1 MTRPLR
7 RPGARNPLKE
17 ARHPGGSVNALS
29 EPSAPPGPP
38 PRRAGGPGVSN
49 VRPPRP
55 RDRISARRGR
65 ARAPSPTAP
74 EEAVSDGTH
83 GRGRRTPYGV
93 AHGSETPVPLPKGA
107 DGTVPGVREGG
118 HGEVA
123 CGVTHPRSVPTR
135 TKAVQHPASLP
146 TPPQGAPPARPAG
159 PALPPGEGGN
169 AAGRDGR
176 GGRPG
181 GSRRREGGEASIPRG
196 GRGRACWGIRPR
208 AVRCKGRPWV
218 QRSTP
223 PPSPPCLDQGDAA
236 PRDCPGPRD
245 GGGGRRRGRRGR
257 KKSPESV
264 PGGGA
269 EGRDGPAS
277 ALARSVPGNG
287 ERERWG
293 ERTGS
298 PPARA
303 PIGNAGGGGSGCL
316 QVQGK
321 VGGCNPRGRF
331 RSFIATERHSSKA
344 TN

>member
-1 MTRPLR
+1 VTRPLR

-146 TPPQGAPPARPAG
+146 TPPQGAPPACPAG
-159 PALPPGEGGN
+159 PALPPGKGGN

-264 PGGGA
+264 PGGGLKA
-269 EGRDGPAS
+269 AMGRPAP
-277 ALARSVPGNG
+277 LPARSPG
-287 ERERWG
+287 
-293 ERTGS
+293 TGKGS
-298 PPARA
+298 
-303 PIGNAGGGGSGCL
+303 GGG
-316 QVQGK
+316 
-321 VGGCNPRGRF
+321 RGRGVRQRAHPSGTLAGEVRGASRCRGRLGGVTREGGF
-331 RSFIATERHSSKA
+331 VRS
-344 TN
+344 